1 MERADVNSF
10 VERLD
15 SWLIALVF
23 AGAMF
28 GCWAFGRRWGRRFSS
43 ETGEDPGTKFIDA
56 SMALLGL
63 LLAFTFAIAL
73 GRYDQRRL
81 AVVAESNAIGDF
93 YTCASLLNEPY
104 RSRLQNV
111 IRNYAQ
117 DQLDKPHERLAGAE
131 EKESTQRS
139 LERFACMTNIA
150 SEAIAAGTPIANPL
164 TFTLNNVTS
173 SSASRLAM
181 YQERLP
187 WSIVLLLFLAAVAP
201 AFLIGEKQGA
211 TLKVHRSGSIS
222 FIVLVSLV
230 VFVILDLNQ
239 PHRGMI
245 MVSQEPLARVI
256 QSMGK

>member
-1 MERADVNSF
+1 MNSI
-10 VERLD
+10 VVGLD
-15 SWLIALVF
+15 AWLIALVF

-28 GCWAFGRRWGRRFSS
+28 GCWVFGRRWGRRYSS

-81 AVVAESNAIGDF
+81 AVVAESSALGDF
-93 YTCASLLNEPY
+93 YTCASLLQEPY
-104 RSRLQNV
+104 CSRLQDV
-111 IRNYAQ
+111 IRDHAQ
-117 DQLDKPHERLAGAE
+117 NQLNKPHETLRGAD
-131 EKESTQRS
+131 EKEATQRS
-139 LERFACMTNIA
+139 LQRFACMTNIA
-150 SEAIAAGTPIANPL
+150 NEAITAGTPIANPL

-173 SSASRLAM
+173 SNASRLAM

-187 WSIVLLLFLAAVAP
+187 WSILLLLFLAAVAP
-201 AFLIGEKQGA
+201 AYLIGEKQGA
-211 TLKVHRSGSIS
+211 TQKVHMSGSLS
-222 FIVLVSLV
+222 FIVIVALV

-256 QSMGK
+256 QSMSR

>member
-1 MERADVNSF
+1 VNSI
-10 VERLD
+10 VEGLD
-15 SWLIALVF
+15 AWLIALVF

-28 GCWAFGRRWGRRFSS
+28 ACWVLGRRWGRRFSS
-43 ETGEDPGTKFIDA
+43 ETVEDPGTKFIDA

-93 YTCASLLNEPY
+93 YTCASLLKEPY
-104 RSRLQNV
+104 RSRLQDV
-111 IRNYAQ
+111 IRDYAQ
-117 DQLDKPHERLAGAE
+117 DQLDRPHVGLTAA
-131 EKESTQRS
+131 EKEATQRS
-139 LERFACMTNIA
+139 LQRFARMTNIA
-150 SEAIAAGTPIANPL
+150 DEAIAAGTPIANPL
-164 TFTLNNVTS
+164 TFTLNNLTS
-173 SSASRLAM
+173 SNASRLAM

-187 WSIVLLLFLAAVAP
+187 WSILLLLFLAAVAP
-201 AFLIGEKQGA
+201 AYLIGEKQGA

-256 QSMGK
+256 QSMSK